1 MNSKTRQYLFGI
13 IFLGVAA
20 YEMTTRDYLEVTLYA
35 CAGLAFVINALS
47 LEPRLSSAKRL
58 LAIITWVLI
67 AATAILFLYV
77 LQFKF

>member
-13 IFLGVAA
+13 IFLGVAV

-47 LEPRLSSAKRL
+47 LEPRLSSVKRL
-58 LAIITWVLI
+58 LAIITWVLM